1 MTGVSKRTT
10 LNANGVHL
18 RYLVG
23 NGTERRNRSERNAFV
38 IHIEPGN
45 YDSYAIVRQLVAK
58 VYKSFVQELCLVYA
72 YNIYVGSQQQYVSRR
87 IDRSRVNGVLVVA
100 HYIFFR
106 IAHIDSRLEYLYLLP
121 CKLSTPKSAD

>member
-45 YDSYAIVRQLVAK
+45 YDSYAIVRQLVAN
-58 VYKSFVQELCLVYA
+58 VYKNCASSMPTTSISEANSNMFPDEL
-72 YNIYVGSQQQYVSRR
+72 I
-87 IDRSRVNGVLVVA
+87 GV
-100 HYIFFR
+100 
-106 IAHIDSRLEYLYLLP
+106 E
-121 CKLSTPKSAD
+121 